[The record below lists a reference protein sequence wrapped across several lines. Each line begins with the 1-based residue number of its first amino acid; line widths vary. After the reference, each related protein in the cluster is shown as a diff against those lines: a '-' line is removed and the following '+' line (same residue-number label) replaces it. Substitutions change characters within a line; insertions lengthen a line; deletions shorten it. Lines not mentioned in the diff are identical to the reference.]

1 MAGPIFHASKLPLSL
16 WFQAMYH
23 LTQSKTGMSSVELA
37 RRVGVTQTTA
47 WKVKHKL
54 LQVMLEL
61 MLEREAE
68 TPLARRID
76 MDDAYLGGERSGGK
90 RGRGSPGKTPLIAA
104 VETTAEGKPV
114 RVKLRRVTG
123 FRRAEV
129 EAFAQ
134 QSLIRPAPSSAT
146 GSTAAPPSPRW
157 AAPTSRRWAAPT
169 SRSSRAPA
177 ARRRA
182 IPPSSGSIPC
192 SATSRRR
199 SPARTAPSV
208 ANMSRATSP
217 NIPTVSIAAMISPP

>member
-1 MAGPIFHASKLPLSL
+1 MCWSPPAYQCCRCRPQASLTAGPIFHASKLPLSL

-37 RRVGVTQTTA
+37 RRVGVAQTTA

-61 MLEREAE
+61 MLELMLEREAE
-68 TPLARRID
+68 TPLAGRID
-76 MDDAYLGGERSGGK
+76 MDDACLGGERSGGK

-104 VETTAEGKPV
+104 VETTTEGKPV

-134 QSLIRPAPSSAT
+134 QSLDPASTVVSDGLDCCTAVTKVGCAHQPIVT
-146 GSTAAPPSPRW
+146 GSGRTAARH
-157 AAPTSRRWAAPT
+157 
-169 SRSSRAPA
+169 PA
-177 ARRRA
+177 FK
-182 IPPSSGSIPC
+182 
-192 SATSRRR
+192 
-199 SPARTAPSV
+199 
-208 ANMSRATSP
+208 
-217 NIPTVSIAAMISPP
+217 